1 MKSLQNY
8 IRVKTILLEHFLF
21 MLFSF
26 LRDIS
31 LILEL
36 HILILMFREYLFK
49 TQVDKNKNPPLWRF
63 SPNCEFLHLFE
74 VYIAPALHLNRD
86 KLFMPAIGAGTGWDG
101 GASSLPNFCQI
112 S

>member
-1 MKSLQNY
+1 
-8 IRVKTILLEHFLF
+8 
-21 MLFSF
+21 
-26 LRDIS
+26 
-31 LILEL
+31 
-36 HILILMFREYLFK
+36 MFREYLFT

-86 KLFMPAIGAGTGWDG
+86 KLFMPAIGAGHGWDG

-112 S
+112 SLTLN